1 MKKFLRYF
9 GRTMLCL
16 FTVVVLAVVLLIGTV
31 IMLEYGPSETAR
43 NIFVNS
49 AMESSAGK
57 FLATMFLGEE
67 KVEEIMAMN
76 SVGETDDITDSTLV
90 KIESNN
96 KNDDKSDDESN
107 DKTNDES
114 DDKNNN
120 SSDNDKEEYID
131 PCGGTLVSDED
142 GIKIIE
148 ISGSTYNAHIALID
162 DPSRVFIGTCPNFGD
177 EYNGMTVKAMMDA
190 TGAVL
195 GVNGGGFDDPN
206 GTGKGA
212 TPIGIVI
219 RDGELAWGNENSTY
233 EVIGFDKNHVLVVGN
248 MTGKQALERGIE
260 SALSF
265 GPILI
270 VNGKPTT
277 VYGYGSGVNPRTA
290 VGQAA
295 DGTVI
300 LASFDGRQ
308 ANSIGATMSDIIEVL
323 LKYGAVNGANLDG
336 GSSCVMYYKG
346 EYINNASSFYG
357 ARNIATSILVK

>member
-1 MKKFLRYF
+1 MKKILKYF

-16 FTVVVLAVVLLIGTV
+16 VTIIILTLILLVGTVV
-31 IMLEYGPSETAR
+31 MLEYGPSKTAR

-57 FLATMFLGEE
+57 FLATMFLGDE

-76 SVGETDDITDSTLV
+76 SVGETDDITDTSLV
-90 KIESNN
+90 KIETNNEKDNDIDKDKNSGTENN
-96 KNDDKSDDESN
+96 KNDLNNADDSI
-107 DKTNDES
+107 KT
-114 DDKNNN
+114 
-120 SSDNDKEEYID
+120 EEYVD
-131 PCGGTLVSDED
+131 PCGGTVISDED

-148 ISGSTYNAHIALID
+148 ISGSTYNAHIALIK
-162 DPSRVFIGTCPNFGD
+162 DPKRVFVGTCPNFGD
-177 EYNGMTVKAMMDA
+177 EYSGMTVKAMMDA

-212 TPIGIVI
+212 SPIGIVI
-219 RDGELAWGNENSTY
+219 RDGQIAWGNENSTY

-248 MTGKQALERGIE
+248 MTGKQAIERGIE

-290 VGQAA
+290 IGQAA

-308 ANSIGATMSDIIEVL
+308 ANSLGATMSDIIDVL

-346 EYINNASSFYG
+346 EYINKQSSFYG
-357 ARNIATSILVK
+357 PRNIPTSILVK